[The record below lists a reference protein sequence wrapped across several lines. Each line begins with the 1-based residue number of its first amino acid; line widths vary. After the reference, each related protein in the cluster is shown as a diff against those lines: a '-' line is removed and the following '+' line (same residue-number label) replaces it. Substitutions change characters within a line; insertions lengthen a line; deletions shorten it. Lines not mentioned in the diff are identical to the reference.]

1 MRLYRLNRASAWIL
15 HETHRSLIVRFT
27 SFIDHAS
34 LRHLLS
40 DLTSW
45 KSPTK
50 SALLPSW
57 AHSLRAAGH
66 PQLPRVAT
74 AELLQSDNLL
84 NMSRREL
91 SYLQST
97 SLSDDSPQESRES
110 SEPPPVLETPRV
122 SPFSSGTPN
131 ITSPPGYPPAGTT
144 VRRQLS
150 SADPK
155 VDSLAAV

>member
-45 KSPTK
+45 ISPTK

-57 AHSLRAAGH
+57 ALLSAPPANPNCHAL
-66 PQLPRVAT
+66 AT

-97 SLSDDSPQESRES
+97 SLQNDSPSESREF
-110 SEPPPVLETPRV
+110 SEPPPVLETPL
-122 SPFSSGTPN
+122 SFSSGTPN
-131 ITSPPGYPPAGTT
+131 ITSPPGYPPADTLP
-144 VRRQLS
+144 VRRQLA
-150 SADPK
+150 SADSK
-155 VDSLAAV
+155 VNLTA